1 MHAYIYKELFF
12 NFVMW
17 FKRFLIK
24 RALNK
29 ANSKSS
35 LEQVADET
43 LKEAL
48 KELQQT
54 SKTANKIL
62 QAKLIRQENNHALKQ
77 IYALDDEL
85 DDEEEE
91 EREAPETM
99 QDKIANM
106 LLNKFMGGGSNQTE
120 THEELKGV
128 NMGQISEIAKSLSPA
143 QIEELKKKFLG

>member
-1 MHAYIYKELFF
+1 MGIKT
-12 NFVMW
+12 W
-17 FKRFLIK
+17 LIK

-35 LEQVADET
+35 LEKVADET

-77 IYALDDEL
+77 IYALDEDLEE
-85 DDEEEE
+85 EEEE

-106 LLNKFMGGGSNQTE
+106 LLNKFMGGSATATE
-120 THEELKGV
+120 TPPELQGAD
-128 NMGQISEIAKSLSPA
+128 MGQIAEIAKSLSPA
-143 QIEELKKKFLG
+143 QIKELKKKFLN